1 MRHFRDAYEIEE
13 FLIEQMSA
21 QGYLATNVGGDLI
34 VRVININDDGRKV
47 PDRINL
53 SQIARE
59 LEKSLS

>member
-1 MRHFRDAYEIEE
+1 MRHFRDARAIEE

-21 QGYLATNVGGDLI
+21 QGYLTQEVGGDLV
-34 VRVININDDGRKV
+34 VRVINITDDGRKV

-59 LEKSLS
+59 LEKKLS